1 MRYRAEGGTL
11 IGVKVTII
19 IKLAELFDVDA
30 MVTKLAHRSSA
41 TLPAPN
47 T

>member
-19 IKLAELFDVDA
+19 IKLAELFDVDHGDEA
-30 MVTKLAHRSSA
+30 RAQIERYAART
-41 TLPAPN
+41 
-47 T
+47 